1 MDEANEKKQATAEL
15 KKQYDEARKKEN
27 SVNEAIEKLEN
38 EMDNFQREKMR
49 KLNKLH
55 VYIPL

>member
-1 MDEANEKKQATAEL
+1 MDEANEKKQATTEL